1 MPEEFDQVGVVFWGD
16 FVPDHTILWPDQTK
30 YSLIRR
36 FCHLIRW
43 SLAEI
48 LPDQQTWSHACTSA
62 RFACTCGL
70 FFTDFGSEEHGSA
83 TLIRWSLPEILPDQ
97 NMQKHPKKIFW
108 PFLGSIGGCMY
119 LSLSL
124 ATETSYRSLDHPE
137 RFQPRPPRLV
147 KIFTKNKR
155 RSVTPFDVT
164 IYQKQFSVTLRSL
177 CAYGANISLSSY
189 WSHYL

>member
-1 MPEEFDQVGVVFWGD
+1 MIRRIFFRFSQIFHRFFTDFFDQGD
-16 FVPDHTILWPDQTK
+16 KGQWSDDRCLK
-30 YSLIRR
+30 YSLIKTCKNIQNMQKKFFDR
-36 FCHLIRW
+36 FWEVQPLIL
-43 SLAEI
+43 S
-48 LPDQQTWSHACTSA
+48 
-62 RFACTCGL
+62 
-70 FFTDFGSEEHGSA
+70 
-83 TLIRWSLPEILPDQ
+83 LIRWSLPEILPDQ